1 MKVSHFPI
9 FTLKDTPADAE
20 VISHKLMIRSG
31 MIRKISS
38 GQYSWLPLGLR
49 VIKKIEDII
58 RKELEKIGC
67 SEILMPSVQP
77 SELWQES
84 GRWEQ
89 YGPELLRFTDRH
101 QRDFCLGPTFEEVIT
116 DLIRKDVSSYKQ
128 LPINL
133 FQISTKFRDE
143 IRPRFGVM
151 RAREFIMKDAYSFHA
166 NQESLDEA
174 YEMYKNAYN
183 NIFKNLMLD
192 FTIVDADS
200 GNIGGNESNE
210 FHVIADTGEDDL
222 LLDDQLK
229 GMNIEI
235 AKVKY
240 GEDDLEALIKKTNLT
255 HKKGIE
261 VGHIFKLGQKYSET
275 MKAKVTTKDSKTV
288 DMFMGCYGIGVTR
301 IVAAAIEQLHDNK
314 GIKWPASI
322 TPFNTVIIEIDG
334 HKNSNVRTY
343 CESVYESFIEKDIET
358 IYDDRD
364 ANLGKKIKDWE
375 LIGIPNI
382 VIIGKNESNNNTVIF
397 KKRSSESKSEM
408 DINDLLDEVIS

>member
-1 MKVSHFPI
+1 MRVSHFPI

-31 MIRKISS
+31 MIRKLSS

-84 GRWEQ
+84 GRWDQ

-166 NQESLDEA
+166 NQQSLDEA

-192 FTIVDADS
+192 FTVVDADS

-240 GEDDLEALIKKTNLT
+240 GEDDLETLIKKTNLT

-301 IVAAAIEQLHDNK
+301 IVAASIEQLHDDK

-408 DINDLLDEVIS
+408 DINNLLDEIIS

>member
-1 MKVSHFPI
+1 MRVSHFPI

-31 MIRKISS
+31 MIRKLSS

-49 VIKKIEDII
+49 VIKKIEDIV

-84 GRWEQ
+84 GRWDQ

-334 HKNSNVRTY
+334 HKNSDVRTY
-343 CESVYESFIEKDIET
+343 CESVYKSFIEKDIEA

-397 KKRSSESKSEM
+397 KERSSESKSEM

>member
-1 MKVSHFPI
+1 MRVSHFPI

-31 MIRKISS
+31 MIRKLSS

-408 DINDLLDEVIS
+408 DINNLLNEIIS

>member
-1 MKVSHFPI
+1 MRVSHFPI

-31 MIRKISS
+31 MIRKLSS

-382 VIIGKNESNNNTVIF
+382 VIIGKNESNNNTVIY

-408 DINDLLDEVIS
+408 DINNLLDEVIS

>member
-1 MKVSHFPI
+1 MRVSHFPI

-31 MIRKISS
+31 MIRKLSS

-166 NQESLDEA
+166 NQQSLDET
-174 YEMYKNAYN
+174 YEMYKNAYS

-240 GEDDLEALIKKTNLT
+240 GEDDLETLIKKTNLT

-301 IVAAAIEQLHDNK
+301 IVAAAIEQLHDDK

-322 TPFNTVIIEIDG
+322 TPFNTVIIELDG

>member
-1 MKVSHFPI
+1 MRVSHFPI

-31 MIRKISS
+31 MIRKLSS
-38 GQYSWLPLGLR
+38 GQYTWLPLGLR

-382 VIIGKNESNNNTVIF
+382 VIIGKNESNNKTVIF

>member
-1 MKVSHFPI
+1 MRVSHFPI

-174 YEMYKNAYN
+174 YEMYKNAYS

-322 TPFNTVIIEIDG
+322 TPFNTVIVEIDG

-382 VIIGKNESNNNTVIF
+382 VIIGKNESNNKTVIF

>member
-1 MKVSHFPI
+1 MRVSHFPI

-31 MIRKISS
+31 MIRKLSS

>member
-1 MKVSHFPI
+1 MRVSHFPI

-31 MIRKISS
+31 MIRKLSS

-301 IVAAAIEQLHDNK
+301 IVAAAIEQLHDDK

-382 VIIGKNESNNNTVIF
+382 VIIGKNESNNKTVIF

>member
-1 MKVSHFPI
+1 MRVSHFPI

-31 MIRKISS
+31 MIRKLSS

-314 GIKWPASI
+314 GIIWPASI

-334 HKNSNVRTY
+334 YKNSNVRTY

-382 VIIGKNESNNNTVIF
+382 VIIGKNESNNKTVIF